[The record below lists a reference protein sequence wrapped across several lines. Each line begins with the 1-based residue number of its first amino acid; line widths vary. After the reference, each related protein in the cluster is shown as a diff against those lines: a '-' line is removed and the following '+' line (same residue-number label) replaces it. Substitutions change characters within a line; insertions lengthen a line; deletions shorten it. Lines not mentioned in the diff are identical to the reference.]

1 MKLPFVKPVVPPHV
15 FCLLEDGVTY
25 ARVRRDS
32 PPGFEEARH
41 FRYPTGALHIGSGG
55 APLVTR
61 EALAEGVKAARA
73 LAGGRLGRASVVYPD
88 AWARILTLEFE
99 ALPAEGDAGRE
110 MILWKLKKLLPAS
123 TGELDVVWRAMPML
137 SDEKRVLVA
146 ATPREAIASIE
157 RAFEELG
164 VRVGYLAPASLALFE
179 GLAPALAAE
188 AAGDYALLHRSSGTL
203 AFFIARGGEP
213 IFFRQRPPEDD
224 EDQDREARL
233 SLSYYAEKLQGPGLK
248 AVYLHDELP
257 GRELE
262 KVGAFPVAV
271 RAISGGLFEASPEF
285 DERVASRPELLAGF
299 AAVYGSA

>member
-1 MKLPFVKPVVPPHV
+1 MKLPFVSSVVPPHV

-25 ARVRRDS
+25 ARVRRAS
-32 PPGFEEARH
+32 PPGFEESRH
-41 FRYPTGALHIGSGG
+41 FRYPTGALHAGPGG
-55 APLVTR
+55 TPLVTR
-61 EALAEGVKAARA
+61 EALAEAVKAARA
-73 LAGGRLGRASVVYPD
+73 LSGGRLARASVVYPD
-88 AWARILTLEFE
+88 AWARILTLDFDT
-99 ALPAEGDAGRE
+99 LPAEGDSGRE
-110 MILWKLKKLLPAS
+110 VILWKLKKLLPAS
-123 TGELDVVWRAMPML
+123 TAELEVVWRAMPML

-146 ATPREAIASIE
+146 ATPREAIGAID
-157 RAFEELG
+157 RAFEDLG

-179 GLAPALAAE
+179 GLAPTLAAA
-188 AAGDYALLHRSSGTL
+188 AAGDYALLHRSTGTL

-233 SLSYYAEKLQGPGLK
+233 SLSYYAEKLKGPGLK

-271 RAISGGLFEASPEF
+271 SAISGGLFEASPEF
-285 DERVASRPELLAGF
+285 DERVSSRPELLAGF

>member
-1 MKLPFVKPVVPPHV
+1 MKLPFLRSVVPPHV

-25 ARVRRDS
+25 ARVRRGDDA
-32 PPGFEEARH
+32 GFEEARH
-41 FRYPTGALHIGSGG
+41 FRYPAGVLHAGG
-55 APLVTR
+55 AGAPTVTR
-61 EALAEGVKAARA
+61 EALAEAVKAARA
-73 LAGGRLGRASVVYPD
+73 LSGGRLTRASAVYPD
-88 AWARILTLEFE
+88 AWAKILTLDFE
-99 ALPAEGDAGRE
+99 TLPAPGDAGRE
-110 MILWKLKKLLPAS
+110 MILWKLKKLLPGSPA
-123 TGELDVVWRAMPML
+123 ELDVVWQAMPTL

-146 ATPREAIASIE
+146 ATPREAVASIE

-164 VRVGYLAPASLALFE
+164 IRVGYLAPASLALFE
-179 GLAPALAAE
+179 GLAARLSSD
-188 AAGDYALLHRSSGTL
+188 AAGDYALLHRSPGTL

-248 AVYLHDELP
+248 AVYVHDEMP
-257 GRELE
+257 GRDLE

-271 RAISGGLFEASPEF
+271 RPISGGLFDAGADF

-299 AAVYGSA
+299 AAVYGNP